1 MTTTTTWIHHA
12 INDLPLAQGKVLRKA
27 LRNHLPLNRRL
38 RKILIKAG
46 VRAEAAD
53 IADCLTQKEYQE

>member
-1 MTTTTTWIHHA
+1 MLIA
-12 INDLPLAQGKVLRKA
+12 INDLPPAERKPLLKA

-38 RKILIKAG
+38 RKILTKAG